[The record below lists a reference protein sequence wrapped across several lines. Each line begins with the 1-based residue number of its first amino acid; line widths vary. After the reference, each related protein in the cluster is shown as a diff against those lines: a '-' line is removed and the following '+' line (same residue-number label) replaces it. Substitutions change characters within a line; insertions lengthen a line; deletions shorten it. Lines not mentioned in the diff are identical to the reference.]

1 MPNTDRDDA
10 LCYPRHS
17 TQSERDLL
25 TALVETAYA
34 NINELGLYADDYAEH
49 ATPAARLMAYGPW
62 RRACAAVAEVCRWAD
77 PTSALDDETVAS
89 LRAGL
94 HACEAALRLG
104 SAAPCPL
111 AKAG

>member
-1 MPNTDRDDA
+1 MGGITA
-10 LCYPRHS
+10 GRHGGRS
-17 TQSERDLL
+17 S
-25 TALVETAYA
+25 AA
-34 NINELGLYADDYAEH
+34 
-49 ATPAARLMAYGPW
+49 ATPAARLLAYGPW

-94 HACEAALRLG
+94 HACEAALRFG